1 MPMTNYAIAATM
13 VRLFG
18 TTALNPPATYYIGLS
33 TTTPTQAST
42 SNWNFTEPTI
52 GTNGYA
58 RQTVVNNTTNFVPIS
73 VEPSSGYSIQN
84 GVVITWSAASTGSW
98 SSGANLTYAGLWDA
112 ASGGNLWGYGPLSP
126 VINVVNAGYTPSFA
140 IGQIVITFT

>member
-1 MPMTNYAIAATM
+1 MPQTNYAIQQVMT
-13 VRLFG
+13 RLYG
-18 TTALNPPATYYIGLS
+18 TTAYTPPATYYIGLS

-58 RQTVVNNTTNFVPIS
+58 RQAVTNNTTNFTAIA
-73 VEPSSGYSIQN
+73 VEPSAGYSIQN
-84 GVVITWSAASTGSW
+84 GVAITWSSASTGAW
-98 SSGANLTYAGLWDA
+98 SAGANLTYAGLWDA
-112 ASGGNLWGYGPLSP
+112 ASGGNLWGYGPLNP